1 MTTLFCE
8 FGLVFFFP
16 PPPLFFIFFLS
27 CLVVLHFEV
36 TEENEDVEVTEKNEV
51 AAIERV
57 SSPFLFTWKV
67 IIQYVVNF
75 EYG

>member
-1 MTTLFCE
+1 M
-8 FGLVFFFP
+8 
-16 PPPLFFIFFLS
+16 
-27 CLVVLHFEV
+27 LHFEVTEENEDVEV

-67 IIQYVVNF
+67 IIQYVGISWGVKSFMNF
-75 EYG
+75 EYR

>member
-1 MTTLFCE
+1 MTKIDDNFVLRVWIS
-8 FGLVFFFP
+8 LVFF
-16 PPPLFFIFFLS
+16 LFLS

-36 TEENEDVEVTEKNEV
+36 TEENEDVEVTEKNKV

>member
-1 MTTLFCE
+1 M
-8 FGLVFFFP
+8 
-16 PPPLFFIFFLS
+16 
-27 CLVVLHFEV
+27 LHFEV

-75 EYG
+75 KYG

>member
-1 MTTLFCE
+1 MTKIDDNFVLRVWIS
-8 FGLVFFFP
+8 LVFF
-16 PPPLFFIFFLS
+16 LFLS

-67 IIQYVVNF
+67 IKQYVVNF